1 VSGATEVGGSGALST
16 ASGMLRAAAPPCAAE
31 DTTSGRQCAAAALA
45 VDSAPLPRRTVY
57 R

>member
-45 VDSAPLPRRTVY
+45 VDSAPLPVY